1 MHDDIKDL
9 GEACN
14 IIRKIKP
21 DIVIDDYIQLVK
33 VAGQKDRRFEIETI
47 MQEYKWIAK
56 MQKIPIILLSQLNR
70 EIEKRDD
77 PIPKTSDLAESGS
90 IEQVAENILF
100 VYYDLKIRY
109 EKSYLGKNQIQIVAG
124 KVRYGETGIATLGF
138 DGDKCL
144 FASSKDDVKFK

>member
-1 MHDDIKDL
+1 
-9 GEACN
+9 
-14 IIRKIKP
+14 
-21 DIVIDDYIQLVK
+21 
-33 VAGQKDRRFEIETI
+33 
-47 MQEYKWIAK
+47 

-100 VYYDLKIRY
+100 VYYDWKIRY
-109 EKSYLGKNQIQIVAG
+109 EKSYLGKNQIQIVAA

-138 DGDKCL
+138 NGNKCL
-144 FASSKDDVKFK
+144 FASSKDDVKFN